1 MTHPQA
7 GGSYRRDRNGKLTPI
22 GKINEQPAS
31 PPAAPEPT
39 PIEDE
44 TAQAN
49 PAPRKG
55 K

>member
-7 GGSYRRDRNGKLTPI
+7 GGSYRRDKNGKLTPI
-22 GKINEQPAS
+22 GKTDQAT
-31 PPAAPEPT
+31 AAPEPA

-49 PAPRKG
+49 PAPKKG